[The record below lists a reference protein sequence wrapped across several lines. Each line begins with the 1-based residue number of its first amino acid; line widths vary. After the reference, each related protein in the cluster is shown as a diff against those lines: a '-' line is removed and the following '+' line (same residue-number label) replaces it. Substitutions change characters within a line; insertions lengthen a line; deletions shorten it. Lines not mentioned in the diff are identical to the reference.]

1 MANSPIR
8 KASDLLAS
16 ILPAESMDKTNMWS
30 EFFRS
35 WKFIAGERFCV
46 HAKPVDVKNG
56 IVIVEADHPGW
67 IQLMQFEQNQM
78 LKKFQNNFPELKL
91 RGIAFKVKNEAP
103 EAIKKSPEIQ
113 EEPDNE
119 KQKAA
124 QAKELKHSSVKEVL
138 DTVQDPGFRSL
149 LDSLAATLEDEGK
162 KRSKRK
168 GK

>member
-1 MANSPIR
+1 MDNSPIR
-8 KASDLLAS
+8 KASDLLSS

-35 WKFIAGERFCV
+35 WKFIAGDRFCV

-91 RGIAFKVKNEAP
+91 RGIAFKVKNEKPDMRATRPAEKDEP
-103 EAIKKSPEIQ
+103 ETDESTEAQKKDLKKS
-113 EEPDNE
+113 
-119 KQKAA
+119 
-124 QAKELKHSSVKEVL
+124 SVSEVL
-138 DTVQDPGFRSL
+138 ETVQDPDFRSVL
-149 LDSLAATLEDEGK
+149 NSLVSTLEDQNK
-162 KRSKRK
+162 KRAKRK
-168 GK
+168 GS

>member
-8 KASDLLAS
+8 KASELLAS

-91 RGIAFKVKNEAP
+91 RGIAFKIKNEAA
-103 EAIKKSPEIQ
+103 EAKQKPPEIRDDS
-113 EEPDNE
+113 ENE

-124 QAKELKHSSVKEVL
+124 QTKDLKHSSVREVL
-138 DTVQDPGFRSL
+138 DTVQDPGFKSV
-149 LDSLAATLEDEGK
+149 LDSLAATLEDENK

-168 GK
+168 G

>member
-30 EFFRS
+30 DFFRS
-35 WKFIAGERFCV
+35 WKSIAGERFCV
-46 HAKPVDVKNG
+46 HAKPVDLKNG
-56 IVIVEADHPGW
+56 IVIVEAEHPGW
-67 IQLMQFEQNQM
+67 IQLIQFEQNRM

-91 RGIAFKVKNEAP
+91 RGIAFKVKSEEKETRP
-103 EAIKKSPEIQ
+103 KLPEIR
-113 EEPDNE
+113 EEPENE
-119 KQKAA
+119 KQTAA
-124 QAKELKHSSVKEVL
+124 QAKDLKHSSVREVL

-149 LDSLAATLEDEGK
+149 LDSLATTLEDENK
-162 KRSKRK
+162 KRNRRK